1 MSDRRRILRG
11 VAANLAS
18 IATRIA
24 VQFATLPIFF
34 AAWDA
39 ERIGTWLI
47 IFSVPA
53 YIALVGNAF
62 AGAGGTAA
70 LAAAREGAMERA
82 RSDFRASWTISAGS
96 TAVLALLFAGSA
108 MFLVPSLLDRGGAVD
123 IMDAA
128 QAAAWLAL
136 YIFAT
141 SQMAVFDI
149 PFRVAGRYPDHIF
162 LYNAASLIEI
172 VVIAAAVTFS
182 ESLAVLAM
190 ALALTRCVAAAVIFL
205 SARKAAPEI
214 FAGERA
220 GQGQSMASLWRPS
233 LAFMLVPLVFGLNL
247 QGYLLLVGAAFGAVM
262 LASFVATRTLTRL
275 LDLFTNLT
283 YAMQFY
289 ESGYLEGEKREIQRR
304 MLATMTLVTLAVCLG
319 FSLVLLATGAWLQGL
334 YTLGQTYFDPVT
346 AVILLFAA
354 SLRSLSA
361 APVAVLAAGNSHARV
376 MAIYLAGSALALF
389 VAVLLSFAGAPLP
402 LLVLPL
408 VVAEASQLV
417 PATRQALERLEW
429 QLPEFLAQTFAKERL
444 GDIRQLLTTLRGK
457 Q

>member
-205 SARKAAPEI
+205 AARKAAPEI
-214 FAGERA
+214 FAGDRE

-319 FSLVLLATGAWLQGL
+319 FSLVLLAAGAWLQGL

-457 Q
+457 R